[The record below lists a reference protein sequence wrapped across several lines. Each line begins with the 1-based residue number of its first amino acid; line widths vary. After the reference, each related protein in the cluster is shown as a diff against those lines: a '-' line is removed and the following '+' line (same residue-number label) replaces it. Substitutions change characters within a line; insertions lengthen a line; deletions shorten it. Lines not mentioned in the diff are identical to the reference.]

1 MCSHVSCSARTC
13 KVLYRFLSL
22 LFSSRTPPPPSEN
35 IQLGV
40 YWPITTVI
48 KKKKQKKQLIP
59 GKTVLCGRAY
69 SGRGKGPILFTL
81 LVVRNSFF
89 LGDPIVQD

>member
-1 MCSHVSCSARTC
+1 MCSNVSCSARTC

-48 KKKKQKKQLIP
+48 KNKTKQNPKSKISSYSKWAFLLFKKYNLLKNVKWIQK
-59 GKTVLCGRAY
+59 
-69 SGRGKGPILFTL
+69 SGESGTFA
-81 LVVRNSFF
+81 
-89 LGDPIVQD
+89 